1 MQAGASTLGAVR
13 GTLSLAIPKPTPQRT
28 PTRSE
33 EEDKKVTLNTTLRWL
48 INQPATRLLLVGRR
62 EADQAAKTQAVL
74 AVTKMN
80 RVYCSNGVVLS
91 ADAFPFSLSNLALS
105 RL

>member
-1 MQAGASTLGAVR
+1 MQAGAPTLGAVR

-48 INQPATRLLLVGRR
+48 ITQPATRLLLVGRR
-62 EADQAAKTQAVL
+62 EAGQAVKTQAVL
-74 AVTKMN
+74 AVAKIN
-80 RVYCSNGVVLS
+80 
-91 ADAFPFSLSNLALS
+91 
-105 RL
+105 